1 MENSQYLQERKK
13 KLKKALEKTQNDMQ
27 NKAKLLV
34 NELSGLF
41 ENAEYWNL
49 LSTVGKRR
57 LFLLLAEIEV
67 FLELEN
73 VGLCKVLTENKEDD
87 KLNLAKAYLTYIWI
101 HPREGGAY
109 VTANKYGKVLI
120 HEKMPM
126 KLATSWAGDAIGRA
140 GNISP
145 PDNWR
150 DCIMT
155 AGEAINLVASQQ
167 VDGWAAQQIVAE
179 DEQ

>member
-1 MENSQYLQERKK
+1 MKMDNSPYLQERKK

-27 NKAKLLV
+27 NRAKLLV

-49 LSTVGKRR
+49 LSISQKKR
-57 LFLLLAEIEV
+57 LFLLLSEIEV

-73 VGLCKVLTENKEDD
+73 VGLRNKSALENKEDD

-101 HPREGGAY
+101 RMSKGGAY

-120 HEKMPM
+120 QEKMPE
-126 KLATSWAGDAIGRA
+126 KLARSWAGDAIGCA
-140 GNISP
+140 GASSP
-145 PDNWR
+145 PANWR

-167 VDGWAAQQIVAE
+167 ADEWA
-179 DEQ
+179 

>member
-1 MENSQYLQERKK
+1 MESSTYLQGRKN

-27 NKAKLLV
+27 NRAKLLV
-34 NELSGLF
+34 NELSVLF
-41 ENAEYWNL
+41 ENAEYWNS
-49 LSTVGKRR
+49 LSISQKRR
-57 LFLLLAEIEV
+57 LCLILAEIEV

-73 VGLCKVLTENKEDD
+73 GGLRKVPTENKEDD
-87 KLNLAKAYLTYIWI
+87 KLNLAKAYLTHIWI
-101 HPREGGAY
+101 DPRECGAY
-109 VTANKYGKVLI
+109 VTASKYGKVLI

-126 KLATSWAGDAIGRA
+126 KLASSWGGDVIGGM

-145 PDNWR
+145 PANWR

-167 VDGWAAQQIVAE
+167 ADGWA
-179 DEQ
+179 EQ